1 MNEPSIMDEEGFS
14 KKIVSRSS
22 QSHDEGVFNM
32 PSRSVTKEIRE
43 KDRQHKLSVVL
54 PSGRSRSPVTVQEW
68 VAALPDH
75 AEDGFEKNMH
85 DIKICSGDETDS
97 LCGSNQTRTANRG
110 TQCVRNSLERP
121 CHPPRSTSPQTAEC
135 KGDAEGSEGGGPRAP
150 KRCQTIQTRERK
162 QGRAGTK
169 HG

>member
-14 KKIVSRSS
+14 KKIVCRSS
-22 QSHDEGVFNM
+22 QSHDEGVFDM
-32 PSRSVTKEIRE
+32 PGRSLAKEIRE

-85 DIKICSGDETDS
+85 DIKIDSGDETDS
-97 LCGSNQTRTANRG
+97 LS
-110 TQCVRNSLERP
+110 
-121 CHPPRSTSPQTAEC
+121 AEDSDNEEE
-135 KGDAEGSEGGGPRAP
+135 KEDTFTLGAEGIVA
-150 KRCQTIQTRERK
+150 KTVY
-162 QGRAGTK
+162 
-169 HG
+169 